1 MHPLHHQFVHR
12 SSLRFHVRLAL
23 LSQQQRRSRLTIP
36 AITFTLDD
44 YSDADCIEKFR
55 FTKASLRRLSACL
68 RIPSR
73 VVTTERTSCSGVEA
87 LCVLL
92 RRFAVPDRWSDLISM
107 FGRSQSG
114 MCNIFLHVLDHIHNE
129 FDEIIFLDRDRISAQ
144 LVEYINAIIAK
155 EPFVSAADR
164 VVMNVSEPISMDIND
179 AMSSKF
185 QSLVT
190 PDGIISHAFGPIEG
204 RRHHLT
210 ILRQSNLE
218 NVLADDDRFAGFVV
232 YGDPAYG
239 YSNHLASPFGGA
251 RLTDAQR
258 VVNKSMSR
266 VRISVEW
273 SFGQV
278 VQYWPNVDYKK
289 KMRIGNSPIAKMY
302 KVAVLLTNCITC
314 DREAYLHA
322 VI

>member
-1 MHPLHHQFVHR
+1 
-12 SSLRFHVRLAL
+12 
-23 LSQQQRRSRLTIP
+23 
-36 AITFTLDD
+36 
-44 YSDADCIEKFR
+44 
-55 FTKASLRRLSACL
+55 
-68 RIPSR
+68 
-73 VVTTERTSCSGVEA
+73 
-87 LCVLL
+87 
-92 RRFAVPDRWSDLISM
+92 M

-114 MCNIFLHVLDHIHNE
+114 LCNIFLHVLDHIHNE

-144 LVEYINAIIAK
+144 LVEYSNAIIAK
-155 EPFVSAADR
+155 GGEVQ
-164 VVMNVSEPISMDIND
+164 NVWAFIDGTVRECCRPSGDERQRTVFNGHKRRH
-179 AMSSKF
+179 AVKF

-204 RRHHLT
+204 RRYDLT

-218 NVLADDDRFAGFVV
+218 NVLADDDRFGGFVV

-278 VQYWPNVDYKK
+278 VQYWPIVDYKK

-314 DREAYLHA
+314 DRGQNTNSVYFGMMPPSLEAYLHA